1 MNPDAATAL
10 PLLTRETLLDDP
22 IAQFLRWFDDAAML
36 SGLRDPNAMCLSTV
50 GEDGFPQG
58 RVVLLKGVQEGGFVF
73 YTNLRSDKARALTAH
88 PRAALTFHWERLGRQ
103 VRVQGTVEG
112 VSEADADAYF
122 ASRPRES
129 RIGAW
134 ASEQSAPLV
143 GREELE
149 VRVRELEARWPGDDI
164 PRPPYWGGYRVIPRA
179 IEFWQER
186 PGRLHDRFVYRRD
199 PLGGWSVTRLNP

>member
-149 VRVRELEARWPGDDI
+149 ARVRELEARWPGDDI